1 MQFFEIVVIGDFLP
15 GTGWWI
21 FALWT
26 VFQVFHAV
34 GLGIGSAPPKSLE
47 TGALHTHIYRTGA
60 VRERNAGQCNFSSI
74 RTAP

>member
-34 GLGIGSAPPKSLE
+34 GFRSD
-47 TGALHTHIYRTGA
+47 YR
-60 VRERNAGQCNFSSI
+60 RMISPSSF
-74 RTAP
+74 A